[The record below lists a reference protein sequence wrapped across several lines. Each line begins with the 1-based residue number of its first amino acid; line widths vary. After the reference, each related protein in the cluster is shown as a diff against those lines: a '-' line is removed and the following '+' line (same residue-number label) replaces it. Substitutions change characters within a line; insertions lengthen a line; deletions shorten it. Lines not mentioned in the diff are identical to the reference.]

1 MTSYMSWRLSEALD
15 EGERRLGHLP
25 PAAVDHER
33 VPAVGYLGDLGH
45 GLVPLLLL
53 VRGVRD
59 RPRDGVVL
67 LAVDDQERP
76 ARGVLRVDLRLGPG
90 IQIGG
95 GRLEERR
102 AGRPHPGT
110 LVRGARPRPAQ
121 GACPAR

>member
-1 MTSYMSWRLSEALD
+1 MTSYMSWRLGEALD
-15 EGERRLGHLP
+15 EGERRLGDLP

-33 VPAVGYLGDLGH
+33 VPAVGYLGDLGQ

-102 AGRPHPGT
+102 AGRRHVVL
-110 LVRGARPRPAQ
+110 LVERSEEHTSELQSPM
-121 GACPAR
+121 